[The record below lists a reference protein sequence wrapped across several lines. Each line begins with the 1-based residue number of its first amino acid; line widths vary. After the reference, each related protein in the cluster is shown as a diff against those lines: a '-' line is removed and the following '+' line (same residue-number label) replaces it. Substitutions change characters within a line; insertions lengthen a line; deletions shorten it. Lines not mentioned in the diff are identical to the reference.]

1 MNRTVI
7 GNIFLSLDGRVTGP
21 AGVQDMG
28 WIVPHALTGE
38 SRGHLLKI
46 TSTASTAL
54 LGRRNYLGFAGFWPA
69 VAGDESADPRDRAFA
84 RWLNEAES
92 AHDATASHFPV
103 VAARQRRG
111 RFAPGSA
118 QGICRRSRGRYYQQ
132 VDLATRACASSNEV
146 SSRVGDEAAILDL
159 DAGVYYALDPVGAR
173 IFELLQQPA
182 RLGDVLSTLLAE
194 YEIDEETARGDLL
207 AFVGDLQDKRLVV
220 LTDAP

>member
-1 MNRTVI
+1 M
-7 GNIFLSLDGRVTGP
+7 
-21 AGVQDMG
+21 
-28 WIVPHALTGE
+28 
-38 SRGHLLKI
+38 
-46 TSTASTAL
+46 
-54 LGRRNYLGFAGFWPA
+54 
-69 VAGDESADPRDRAFA
+69 
-84 RWLNEAES
+84 
-92 AHDATASHFPV
+92 
-103 VAARQRRG
+103 
-111 RFAPGSA
+111 
-118 QGICRRSRGRYYQQ
+118 
-132 VDLATRACASSNEV
+132 DLATRACASSNEV